1 MSRSAGAVAFVAPGD
16 RLPDPRGAR
25 GDGLVAVGGDLS
37 VERLLEAYR
46 GGLFPWSA
54 DPVTWWSPDPR
65 GILEV
70 GGLHVSHSL
79 ARTLRR
85 GTYRLSLDED
95 FEGVIRACASEPRRG
110 VRSSWISEG
119 LLSAYLELA
128 RAGHAHSVE
137 CWQDDRLVGGVY
149 GVALGAFFAGE
160 SMFHRADDASKVA
173 LHHLDR
179 HLAARGFTLFDCQMV
194 TPVTRALGAVEIP
207 RADYL
212 ARLGPSVCQPDRW

>member
-70 GGLHVSHSL
+70 
-79 ARTLRR
+79 A
-85 GTYRLSLDED
+85 
-95 FEGVIRACASEPRRG
+95 ACMSPTASPGR
-110 VRSSWISEG
+110 
-119 LLSAYLELA
+119 
-128 RAGHAHSVE
+128 
-137 CWQDDRLVGGVY
+137 C
-149 GVALGAFFAGE
+149 GAAPTG
-160 SMFHRADDASKVA
+160 
-173 LHHLDR
+173 
-179 HLAARGFTLFDCQMV
+179 
-194 TPVTRALGAVEIP
+194 
-207 RADYL
+207 
-212 ARLGPSVCQPDRW
+212 